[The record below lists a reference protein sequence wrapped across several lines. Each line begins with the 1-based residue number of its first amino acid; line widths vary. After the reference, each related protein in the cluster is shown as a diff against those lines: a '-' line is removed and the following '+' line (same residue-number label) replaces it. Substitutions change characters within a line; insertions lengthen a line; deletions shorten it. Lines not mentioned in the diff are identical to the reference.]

1 MIREACLAS
10 NDGWTDVTIR
20 SLKILDDARLLAEL
34 VVVSRMWAS
43 SSYEDVVPVREFRA
57 RVELDQRSME
67 ALEETLRS
75 LGNEIGG
82 RAGRASSF
90 SLSAGTDG
98 ECDFHLTP
106 KRRVDRARVSLE
118 VVNSR
123 TSFSVQFE
131 VDSTVLGTF
140 SVHLAAL
147 RAQWD
152 GRWDR

>member
-1 MIREACLAS
+1 MIREAQLAS

-43 SSYEDVVPVREFRA
+43 SSYENVAPVREFRA

-67 ALEETLRS
+67 ALEETLRN
-75 LGNEIGG
+75 LGDEIGG
-82 RAGRASSF
+82 QAGRASSF
-90 SLSAGTDG
+90 SLGAGTDG
-98 ECDFHLTP
+98 ECYFQLTP

-123 TSFSVQFE
+123 TSFSVQFD
-131 VDSTVLGTF
+131 VDSTVLERF

-147 RAQWD
+147 RAQWAA
-152 GRWDR
+152 R